1 MAAAPPQPPLFLSLS
16 FCQAARQD
24 TSTTPSSPPDPFAL
38 AHPEVTAVAERM
50 RRCAAEAAAPAPL
63 VAAASHF
70 LRPGAAGKRLRPA
83 LVLLV
88 GTAVA
93 GAGPTPADLEPD
105 TRPPGAPPHG
115 RRRRQ
120 QALAEVAETIHVASL
135 LHDDVIDGAS
145 TRRGGAAAHVAVGSA
160 KVAVLAGDFLLARAS
175 LTLAALRHHGVTALM
190 SRAIADLVA
199 GEVAQATAAGDDL
212 VSLAAYEGRAYL
224 KTGTL
229 FANAAGGAALL
240 AGGGA
245 PWPGEAAAEIG
256 RASGRERV

>member
-115 RRRRQ
+115 RRRRL